1 MREENRNKK
10 LKNKVILQKKLH
22 VKQREK
28 MEESIKRFKDLRIWQ
43 KGIEIVSDIYLLT
56 KKFPKEELYGLTSQI
71 RRSAISV
78 PSNIAEGFRRYH
90 NKEYKQF
97 LYISLGSCAE
107 LETQIAIAKNLKY
120 ITEEKEIEL
129 TEKLDHIC
137 RMTSNLIKKL

>member
-1 MREENRNKK
+1 
-10 LKNKVILQKKLH
+10 
-22 VKQREK
+22 
-28 MEESIKRFKDLRIWQ
+28 MEEGIKRFKDLRIWQ
-43 KGIEIVSDIYLLT
+43 KGIEVVTDIYTLT

-71 RRSAISV
+71 RRSAISI

-97 LYISLGSCAE
+97 LYITLGSCAE
-107 LETQIAIAKNLKY
+107 LETQITIARMLKY

-129 TEKLDHIC
+129 IEKLDHLC

>member
-1 MREENRNKK
+1 
-10 LKNKVILQKKLH
+10 
-22 VKQREK
+22 
-28 MEESIKRFKDLRIWQ
+28 MEEGIKRFKDLRIWQ
-43 KGIEIVSDIYLLT
+43 KGIEIVSDIYILT

-71 RRSAISV
+71 RRSAISI

-97 LYISLGSCAE
+97 LYITLGSCAE
-107 LETQIAIAKNLKY
+107 LETQIAIAKNLEY
-120 ITEEKEIEL
+120 ITEDKEIEL